1 MDLRTGISKFDMSK
15 FNHQIK
21 KISDAGK
28 KTEKFSGF
36 DKDLREATH
45 EFESLFIHNML
56 KTMRAAIP
64 KSEFFNGGSGEEIF
78 TDLLDQEI
86 SKVVSKRGIGIADV
100 LYQRLTKS

>member
-1 MDLRTGISKFDMSK
+1 MDLSTGISKFEMSR

-21 KISDAGK
+21 KISDTGK
-28 KTEKFSGF
+28 YTEKISGF
-36 DKDLREATH
+36 DQELREATR
-45 EFESLFIHNML
+45 EFESLFIHNL
-56 KTMRAAIP
+56 LQTMRAAIP
-64 KSEFFNGGSGEEIF
+64 KGTFFDGGSGEEIF

>member
-1 MDLRTGISKFDMSK
+1 MDLSTGISKFEMSR

-21 KISDAGK
+21 KISDTGK
-28 KTEKFSGF
+28 YTENISGF
-36 DKDLREATH
+36 DQELREATRD
-45 EFESLFIHNML
+45 FESLFIHNLL

-64 KSEFFNGGSGEEIF
+64 KGKFFDGGSGEEIF